1 MAIADGE
8 QTAGQRKERPAKS
21 IPSVASVTSVRCL
34 LRQKKSTFL
43 ETIWIVLF
51 NVLLKTDDEL

>member
-1 MAIADGE
+1 MAIAD
-8 QTAGQRKERPAKS
+8 GQRKERPAKS
-21 IPSVASVTSVRCL
+21 IPSGG
-34 LRQKKSTFL
+34 LRDLCALPFSTKKSTFL